1 MTITYVIRAI
11 PLKLLNL
18 INYIIILVK
27 RDNLRLRVTIDF
39 NRSMV
44 VEKIITHRKSPRRLR
59 KWTRENFGVGIGI
72 GQYKPSGLRD

>member
-1 MTITYVIRAI
+1 MTIAYVIRAI

-44 VEKIITHRKSPRRLR
+44 VEKIITHRKGPPRLR
-59 KWTRENFGVGIGI
+59 KWTRDKLWG
-72 GQYKPSGLRD
+72 RDRDWSV